1 VGGIPERRVREGFGW
16 PSSHRRSGAVGKEE
30 WEGEEQEPGQEGPEG
45 SDGHL
50 VAAPDERHEQ
60 GQHG

>member
-1 VGGIPERRVREGFGW
+1 M
-16 PSSHRRSGAVGKEE
+16 GKEE
-30 WEGEEQEPGQEGPEG
+30 WEGEEQEPGQEGSEG

-50 VAAPDERHEQ
+50 VAAPDECHEQ